1 MIIQRYVMGEFLRA
15 FGMIIGGLVVI
26 YFSTRFAS
34 YLGQAADGKIAP
46 AHITQMLLLK
56 MLVSMKDLVPMSL
69 FLGIFAAIIRLQR
82 DSELTAMR
90 AAGAGPAVLVIA
102 ALKLSAVSA
111 LIVGAI
117 TLYAEPRAEGV
128 LQEIKDQTENE
139 ATIAGVKAGR
149 FKEVSGGR
157 RIIYAE
163 QISQDAEQLQ
173 ETFVQVREGG
183 DVGLMRSDQAYVE
196 TDKRS
201 GDRFAVFLDGI
212 SYAGKPGAMDY
223 VITNFGKYALRIEAH
238 SPTDLSDQLNYMST
252 GDLLKYEAPGFTTE
266 FQWRIAQPVAA
277 LLLPLLAVLVALAG
291 NSQNWYLWLLTAV
304 SGYFAYSNILG
315 VGKALMRKE
324 VLSPDIGLWPV
335 HLALLG
341 AMAVTWH
348 FQRRRRT
355 RVRPAAVLPPNHKGT

>member
-1 MIIQRYVMGEFLRA
+1 MILQRYVMGEFLRTFA
-15 FGMIIGGLVVI
+15 MIIGGLLII

-46 AHITQMLLLK
+46 AHIAQMLMLK

-69 FLGIFAAIIRLQR
+69 FLGIFGAIVRLQR

-90 AAGAGPAVLVIA
+90 AAGAGPALLLGA
-102 ALKLSAVSA
+102 ALKLSVVSA

-149 FKEVSGGR
+149 FKEISGGR
-157 RIIYAE
+157 RIFYAE
-163 QISQDAEQLQ
+163 QIAQNAKLLE
-173 ETFVQVREGG
+173 ETFVQVRQGG
-183 DVGLMRSDQAYVE
+183 DVGLMRSDRAFVE
-196 TDKRS
+196 TDPVT

-212 SYAGKPGAMDY
+212 SYAGRPGALDY

-238 SPTDLSDQLNYMST
+238 APTDLSDQLNYMKT

-266 FQWRIAQPVAA
+266 LQWRIAQPVAA
-277 LLLPLLAVLVALAG
+277 LLLPLFAVLIALVG

-304 SGYFAYSNILG
+304 SGYFAYNNVLG
-315 VGKALMRKE
+315 VGKALMKKE
-324 VLSPDIGLWPV
+324 VLPPDLGLWPV
-335 HLALLG
+335 HLVLVATLATL
-341 AMAVTWH
+341 WYW
-348 FQRRRRT
+348 QRRRRT
-355 RVRPAAVLPPNHKGT
+355 SSARRAIERTATNG